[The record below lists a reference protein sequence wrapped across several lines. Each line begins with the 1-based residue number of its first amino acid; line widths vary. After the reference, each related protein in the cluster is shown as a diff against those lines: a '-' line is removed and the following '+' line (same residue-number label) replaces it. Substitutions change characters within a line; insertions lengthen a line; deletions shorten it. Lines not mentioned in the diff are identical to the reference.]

1 MRYYI
6 GFILAVAIFMTGCTH
21 KVVGPSATAVK
32 VRSSYA
38 NKIAGNW
45 VIIIDEGS
53 TVFSRDI
60 QVSSQECSFHNAVF
74 SSEDSIQ
81 VSLASAVKNIF
92 EDATLRKTN
101 PTVDDMKV
109 DGLAGYAL
117 ISLDH
122 FLPRIECHSGF
133 WSIKCKAESEIVLGI
148 DIRGHSGEKLLGTTA
163 GGRGYTEGGSC
174 GDIGKLSGEAYRR
187 ALSNSLEEMI
197 EKVSNSKRLR
207 KE

>member
-1 MRYYI
+1 MRYYA
-6 GFILAVAIFMTGCTH
+6 GLILVAAIFAIGCTH
-21 KVVGPSATAVK
+21 KIVGPSATAVK

-45 VIIIDEGS
+45 AIVIDEGS

-60 QVSSQECSFHNAVF
+60 PVSSMECNLHNAAF
-74 SSEDSIQ
+74 SSGDSIQ

-92 EDATLRKTN
+92 ENTTLRKTN
-101 PTVDDMKV
+101 PTVDDMKA

-133 WSIKCKAESEIVLGI
+133 WSVKCRAESEIVLGI
-148 DIRGHSGEKLLGTTA
+148 DISGHSGEKLLGTTA

-174 GDIGKLSGEAYRR
+174 GDIGKLSGEAYRK

>member
-1 MRYYI
+1 MRCYI
-6 GFILAVAIFMTGCTH
+6 GFILAVAIFATGCTQ

-45 VIIIDEGS
+45 AIVIDEGS
-53 TVFSRDI
+53 TTFSRDI
-60 QVSSQECSFHNAVF
+60 QVSSQECSFQNVAF
-74 SSEDSIQ
+74 SSGASMQ

-92 EDATLRKTN
+92 ENSTLRKTN
-101 PTVDDMKV
+101 PTVDDMKA
-109 DGLAGYAL
+109 DGLAGYVL
-117 ISLDH
+117 IGLDH

-133 WSIKCKAESEIVLGI
+133 WSIKCRAESELVLGI
-148 DIRGHSGEKLLGTTA
+148 DIRGQSGGKLLGTTA

-207 KE
+207 KK